1 MTQLKD
7 DSLKA
12 LFSQQRNLSLVQ
24 RCISVISG
32 TPARLQ
38 NLTRILLHEVR
49 KILYDNNE
57 TDY

>member
-1 MTQLKD
+1 MAQLKH

-12 LFSQQRNLSLVQ
+12 LFSQQRNLSSVL

-32 TPARLQ
+32 TSARLQ
-38 NLTRILLHEVR
+38 NLTRILQHEVR

-57 TDY
+57 TD